1 MKLGR
6 FPQRL
11 TQAPAPLRR
20 LPLME
25 VRLSQGIE
33 LGLPRLWGR
42 PQSPLTFPTT
52 SGSLSAKPGAWAR
65 QALSSY
71 FKTGSE
77 LPAPDSSGP
86 GP

>member
-1 MKLGR
+1 MRLCR
-6 FPQRL
+6 LPQWL
-11 TQAPAPLRR
+11 TQAPAPLRS

-25 VRLSQGIE
+25 VRLSRGIV
-33 LGLPRLWGR
+33 LGLPQLWGR
-42 PQSPLTFPTT
+42 PQSLLTFPTT